1 MNHGTGTSALV
12 RPHGP
17 AATLCPFGRIGLI
30 GSRNESCRALAGAAA
45 LAVSLAVPAQPRE
58 LPAGTLRVQPI
69 EIIDQQGFEKPM
81 LAATMMLP
89 AGWQHQSGIVWTPGQ
104 RCGVPLYTRV
114 SARSPD
120 GLGAIELSAT
130 EGWSG
135 NNLGQPPND
144 GCPAGTHTTVEQYLR
159 AWVQKHRPGAQWLDY
174 RVRPERSKPG
184 TTQAFPT
191 GGGFR
196 DWTETGQ
203 ALIGYTLNGP
213 QGGRAVRETLAVG
226 IRFQASQFPMVNRAP
241 MQLFNAQTMGVLS
254 WRAPE
259 GQLDFR
265 HFDALWQ
272 TLKPAEEW
280 AARVRAGLQKIADDN
295 ARTQAEISRIQGEMA
310 RETQWH
316 MQRRAQIRAQTR
328 EEVAGIYSGIARS
341 RSESSDRMHRESV
354 RVIREVE
361 HYRVPGGSGTGVVEL
376 PNHYRH
382 AWRMRDGTYVLTDS
396 PNFDPQRDAGQAGEQ
411 LQRAP
416 R

>member
-1 MNHGTGTSALV
+1 MGPWVATGCAL
-12 RPHGP
+12 
-17 AATLCPFGRIGLI
+17 
-30 GSRNESCRALAGAAA
+30 ALAGALAA
-45 LAVSLAVPAQPRE
+45 GRPAHAQLRE
-58 LPAGTLRVQPI
+58 LPAGALRVQSI
-69 EIIDQQGFEKPM
+69 EIVDQQGFEKPM
-81 LAATMMLP
+81 LAGTMMLP

-104 RCGVPLYTRV
+104 RCGVPLYTRI

-120 GLGAIELSAT
+120 GVGAIELSAT

-144 GCPAGTHTTVEQYLR
+144 GCPSGTHTTAEQYLR

-174 RVRPERSKPG
+174 RIRPERSKPG

-213 QGGRAVRETLAVG
+213 QGARAVRETLAVG

-259 GQLDFR
+259 GQLDFK
-265 HFDALWQ
+265 HFDAMWQ

-396 PNFDPQRDAGQAGEQ
+396 PHFDPQRDAGQAGEQ